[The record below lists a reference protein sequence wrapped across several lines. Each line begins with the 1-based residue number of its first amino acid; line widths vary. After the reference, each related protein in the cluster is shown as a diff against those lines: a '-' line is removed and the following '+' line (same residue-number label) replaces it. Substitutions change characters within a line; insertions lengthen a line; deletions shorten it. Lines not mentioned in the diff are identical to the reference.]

1 MSEFQ
6 RLKAMLE
13 RAQIGHGLRYD
24 HNPPGETVQ
33 VESERNDGGFYI
45 TEFAFDADGNLKEVV
60 CYPGE
65 EY

>member
-1 MSEFQ
+1 
-6 RLKAMLE
+6 MLE